1 MLYIKQIEEEV
12 EALATPINKWLH
24 IGQVVDYIVE
34 KCNMNGIEIQY
45 DKHSYCT
52 ECYTKPILV
61 KREDH
66 GGMAGSWRDYYK
78 LQCPGCK
85 KETTEFDDW
94 TKDYMK
100 SLIIAWNRVNS

>member
-1 MLYIKQIEEEV
+1 MLYIKQIEEE
-12 EALATPINKWLH
+12 LNDLHTPLT
-24 IGQVVDYIVE
+24 VDQIVRYIVE
-34 KCNMNGIEIQY
+34 KCHMNGIEIQY

-66 GGMAGSWRDYYK
+66 GGMAGSWHDYYK

-100 SLIIAWNRVNS
+100 SLITAWNAVNS